1 MHRLNSYK
9 KKVLH
14 KKPGRW
20 MKIGIL
26 TAIMLSMATAYAF
39 AATEDPVTGI
49 NNLKKLLAS
58 IVSAVGAIILLWSV
72 VQLGIGIKKH
82 DPAATSE
89 SLMGVAAGL
98 IIACA
103 PWVVTQ
109 I

>member
-1 MHRLNSYK
+1 
-9 KKVLH
+9 
-14 KKPGRW
+14 

-39 AATEDPVTGI
+39 AATDPVAGI
-49 NNLKKLLAS
+49 NNLKTLIAS
-58 IVSAVGAIILLWSV
+58 IVSAVGAIILLWSI